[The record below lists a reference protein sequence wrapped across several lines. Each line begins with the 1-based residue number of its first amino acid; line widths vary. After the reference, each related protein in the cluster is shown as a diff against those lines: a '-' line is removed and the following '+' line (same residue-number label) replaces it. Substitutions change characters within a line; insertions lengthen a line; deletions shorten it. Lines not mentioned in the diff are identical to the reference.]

1 MICERAADPDDFH
14 RVVLSGPE
22 REEIVITRDGDS
34 ISIRRPDGSETVTE
48 AYLAGRLA
56 DLVAAGWSRIRCECV
71 SGSFEVEVAGEQVTM
86 RQHVVAAPTGPAPI
100 EPGEADALLEAL
112 DLSRPHGE
120 PPLDMVRK
128 LAQVNHLLELVEE
141 ALRAGD
147 RDKVYLLD
155 CGCGKS
161 YLSFLLNYYLRERL
175 HRPCH
180 VYGVDNNAE
189 LIERV
194 RALQRRLGF
203 DNMEFHVAAIREFE
217 PPTPIHI
224 LCSLH
229 ACDTAT
235 DEAIARGIELGARWL
250 LVVPCCHRELL
261 EQMAAGPLAAMLRQG
276 VLKARFADLLTDA
289 LRMLMLEAAG
299 YKVSAVE
306 YTSPLDTPKNLLIR
320 AEKIQPRNP
329 KAYAEYRSLCAQ
341 FGVEPS
347 LDRLLGPWL
356 RKQFSAA

>member
-1 MICERAADPDDFH
+1 MPPDPDRVSAVLRLICERADDPDDF
-14 RVVLSGPE
+14 RRLVLSGAGLGD
-22 REEIVITRDGDS
+22 IVVARQDA
-34 ISIRRPDGSETVTE
+34 RLE
-48 AYLAGRLA
+48 RLA
-56 DLVAAGWSRIRCECV
+56 ELIAQGYSRIRCECV
-71 SGSFEVEVAGEQVTM
+71 SGAFEVEIARGQVTL
-86 RQHVVAAPTGPAPI
+86 RHGTAAPPPGPAAI
-100 EPGEADALLEAL
+100 QPGEADWLLEAL

-128 LAQVNHLLELVEE
+128 LAQVNHLLELVDA
-141 ALRAGD
+141 ALRSIE
-147 RDKVYLLD
+147 RDTVHVLD

-175 HRPCH
+175 HRPCRI
-180 VYGVDNNAE
+180 YGIDTNAD

-194 RALQRRLGF
+194 RALQRRVGF
-203 DNMEFHVAAIREFE
+203 DNMEFQVAAVRDFE
-217 PPTPIHI
+217 PPAPIDI
-224 LCSLH
+224 VCSLH

-261 EQMAAGPLAAMLRQG
+261 EQMTAGPLDPMLRTG

-299 YKVSAVE
+299 YQVSAVE

-320 AEKIQPRNP
+320 AQRLQPRNP
-329 KAYAEYRSLCAQ
+329 RAYAEYRDLCAQ
-341 FGVEPS
+341 FGVQPA
-347 LDRLLGPWL
+347 LGGLLSGWL
-356 RKQFSAA
+356 SDQLGAA